1 MTERLTPPSSDP
13 RATRAFTKAML
24 RDLHALEGMVADQ
37 LFESD
42 VRRIGA
48 EQEMFLVNE
57 GWRPAPV
64 ALEVLGRLEGPF
76 TTELALYN
84 LEANIEPR
92 ELTGSCF
99 STLEARVR
107 ELVGL
112 ARTAAGRSGA
122 EVILTGILPTLL
134 RSDVTFENITPMERY
149 YALNAA
155 LSQLRGGEPHRLQI
169 EGIDDLYIEDD
180 SVILESC
187 NTSFQVHLQVGGAEF
202 AEVYNA
208 AQVVTA
214 PVMAA
219 AVNSP
224 ILFGKHLWNETRIAL
239 FQQSVDARSGTLHVR
254 ELSPRVRFGEDWVEE
269 SVCEL
274 FQEDIARFRVLLTSA
289 IEEDPVEVLRRG
301 GAPELQ
307 ALRLHNG
314 TVYRWNRPC
323 YGVLDGVPH
332 LRIECRVLP
341 AGPTVVDEV
350 ANAAFWT
357 GFVLGAREAYGDVRE
372 RIDFADAKANFL
384 AAARHGLEAGFR
396 WLDGKAVSARRL
408 ILDEAIP
415 LARSGLAGVGV
426 AEADID
432 KYLGVLHERVE
443 AEMTGAR
450 WILHSLAGM
459 KGHGTRTERLSAV
472 TAGTIRRQKEKR
484 PCHEWSLADIAEAG
498 GWRLN
503 YLKVEQFMTT
513 SLVSVHEEELVDMAA
528 FLMDRKKIHHV
539 LVEDDAH
546 SLVGLVSYR
555 SVVRLMA
562 EGFDRATDDAPAVK
576 EIMVRDPV
584 SVAPDTPTLE
594 AIDLMRQHGVSCLPV
609 VSEGKLV
616 GIVSE
621 SDFMSISYELLE
633 ARLRA
638 GEVSAGRAEQ
648 AAAGGAR
655 ERRGRA
661 EAEAKR

>member
-1 MTERLTPPSSDP
+1 MGEPVSGSSGGP
-13 RATRAFTKAML
+13 QAMRAFTKAML
-24 RDLHALEGMVADQ
+24 RDLRALESMLDDG
-37 LFESD
+37 LLESE

-64 ALEVLGRLEGPF
+64 ALEVLERLEGPF

-99 STLEARVR
+99 FALEARVR
-107 ELVGL
+107 ELVEA
-112 ARTAAGRSGA
+112 ARAAARELGA

-134 RSDVTFENITPMERY
+134 RSDVTFDNITPHERY

-155 LSQLRGGEPHRLQI
+155 LAQLRGGEPHRLQI
-169 EGIDDLYIEDD
+169 EGIDELYIEDD

-187 NTSFQVHLQVGGAEF
+187 NTSFQVHLQVGGSEF
-202 AEVYNA
+202 AEVYNV

-239 FQQSVDARSGTLHVR
+239 FRQSVDARSGTLHVR
-254 ELSPRVRFGEDWVEE
+254 ELYPRVRFGEDWIEE
-269 SVCEL
+269 SVTEL
-274 FQEDIARFRVLLTSA
+274 FQEDVARFRVLLATE
-289 IEEDPVEVLRRG
+289 IDEDPMAVLRRG
-301 GAPELQ
+301 GVPTLH

-323 YGVLDGVPH
+323 YGVTNGAPH

-350 ANAAFWT
+350 ANAAFWS
-357 GFVLGAREAYGDVRE
+357 GFVLGAREAYGDVRA

-384 AAARHGLEAGFR
+384 AASRHGLEAGFR
-396 WLDGKAVSARRL
+396 WLDGRAVGARRL
-408 ILDEAIP
+408 ILDEALP

-426 AEADID
+426 SSDDID
-432 KYLGVLHERVE
+432 KYLGILHDRVE
-443 AEMTGAR
+443 TGVTGAR
-450 WILHSLAGM
+450 WILRSLAGM
-459 KGHGTRTERLSAV
+459 KRHGTRTERLSAV
-472 TAGTIRRQKEKR
+472 TAGAIARQRGDAR
-484 PCHEWSLADIAEAG
+484 PCHEWEDADIHEAG

-513 SLVSVHEEELVDMAA
+513 SLFTVHEDELVDMVA
-528 FLMDRKKIHHV
+528 FLMDKKKIHHV

-576 EIMVRDPV
+576 TIMERDPV

-594 AIDLMRQHGVSCLPV
+594 AIDLMRHHGVSCLPV

-621 SDFMSISYELLE
+621 SDFMSIAYELLE
-633 ARLRA
+633 SRLGA
-638 GEVSAGRAEQ
+638 GEGGGRAP
-648 AAAGGAR
+648 
-655 ERRGRA
+655 ERGQP
-661 EAEAKR
+661 E

>member
-1 MTERLTPPSSDP
+1 MGDKVVGSSGGP
-13 RATRAFTKAML
+13 QAMRAFTKAML
-24 RDLHALEGMVADQ
+24 RDLHALEAMVEGDM
-37 LFESD
+37 LESG

-64 ALEVLGRLEGPF
+64 ALDVLKCLEGPF

-84 LEANIEPR
+84 LEANVEPR
-92 ELTGSCF
+92 ELTGACF
-99 STLEARVR
+99 SALEARVR
-107 ELVGL
+107 EVVEA
-112 ARTAAGRSGA
+112 ARAAAARAGA
-122 EVILTGILPTLL
+122 DVILTGILPTLL
-134 RSDVTFENITPMERY
+134 RSDVTFESVTPYERY
-149 YALNAA
+149 YALNDA
-155 LSQLRGGEPHRLQI
+155 LKQLRGGEPHRLQI
-169 EGIDDLYIEDD
+169 EGIDELYIEDD

-187 NTSFQVHLQVGGAEF
+187 NTSFQVHLQVSGPEF
-202 AEVYNA
+202 AQMYNTS
-208 AQVVTA
+208 QLVTA

-254 ELSPRVRFGEDWVEE
+254 ELSPRVRFGEDWVES
-269 SVCEL
+269 SVVEL
-274 FQEDIARFRVLLTSA
+274 FQEDVARFRVLLTSE
-289 IEEDPVEVLRRG
+289 IDEDPMEVLRQG
-301 GAPELQ
+301 GAPKLQ

-323 YGVLDGVPH
+323 YGVTDGAAH

-350 ANAAFWT
+350 ANAAFWA
-357 GFVLGAREAYGDVRE
+357 GFVLGAREAYGDVRT

-396 WLDGKAVSARRL
+396 WLDGKAIGARRL
-408 ILDEAIP
+408 ILDEALP
-415 LARSGLAGVGV
+415 LARSGLAGAGV
-426 AEADID
+426 SEADID
-432 KYLGVLHERVE
+432 KYLGVIHDRVE
-443 AEMTGAR
+443 SGRTGAR
-450 WILHSLAGM
+450 WVLDSLAGM
-459 KGHGTRTERLSAV
+459 KGHGTRAERLTAV
-472 TAGTIRRQKEKR
+472 TAGTITRQKGER
-484 PCHEWSLADIAEAG
+484 PCHEWDVADIKEAG

-513 SLVSVHEEELVDMAA
+513 SLFTVHEDELVDMVA

-562 EGFDRATDDAPAVK
+562 EGFDRGTDDAPAVK
-576 EIMVRDPV
+576 TIMVRDPASV
-584 SVAPDTPTLE
+584 SPDTPTLE

-609 VSEGKLV
+609 VSAGKLV

-621 SDFMSISYELLE
+621 SDFMSIAYELLE
-633 ARLRA
+633 ARLGQR
-638 GEVSAGRAEQ
+638 
-648 AAAGGAR
+648 
-655 ERRGRA
+655 
-661 EAEAKR
+661 

>member
-1 MTERLTPPSSDP
+1 MGEPVSGASGGPQ
-13 RATRAFTKAML
+13 AMRAFTKAML
-24 RDLHALEGMVADQ
+24 RDLRALEVMLADG

-64 ALEVLGRLEGPF
+64 ALEVLERLEGPF

-99 STLEARVR
+99 SALQARVS
-107 ELVGL
+107 ELVEA
-112 ARTAAGRSGA
+112 ARAAAHEVGA
-122 EVILTGILPTLL
+122 DVILTGILPTLL
-134 RSDVTFENITPMERY
+134 RSDVTLENITPHERY

-155 LSQLRGGEPHRLQI
+155 LAQLRGGEPHRLQI

-187 NTSFQVHLQVGGAEF
+187 NTSFQVHLQVGGTEF
-202 AEVYNA
+202 AEMYNA

-224 ILFGKHLWNETRIAL
+224 ILFGKHLWDETRIAL

-254 ELSPRVRFGEDWVEE
+254 ELSPRVRFGEGWLED
-269 SVCEL
+269 SVSEL
-274 FQEDIARFRVLLTSA
+274 FHEDVARFRVLLTTE
-289 IEEDPVEVLRRG
+289 IEEDPMEVLRRG
-301 GAPELQ
+301 GAPKLQ

-323 YGVLDGVPH
+323 YGVTNGAPH

-341 AGPTVVDEV
+341 AGPTVADEV
-350 ANAAFWT
+350 ANAAFWS
-357 GFVLGAREAYGDVRE
+357 GFVLGAREAYDDIRE

-384 AAARHGLEAGFR
+384 AASRHGLEAGFR
-396 WLDGKAVSARRL
+396 WLDGRAVGARRL
-408 ILDEAIP
+408 ILDEALP
-415 LARSGLAGVGV
+415 LARSGLASAGVSSD
-426 AEADID
+426 DID
-432 KYLGVLHERVE
+432 KYLGILHDRVE
-443 AEMTGAR
+443 TGLTGSR
-450 WILHSLAGM
+450 WILRSLAGM
-459 KGHGTRTERLSAV
+459 KAHGTRTERLSAV
-472 TAGTIRRQKEKR
+472 TAGAITRQKDGR
-484 PCHEWSLADIAEAG
+484 PCHEWVDADIREAG

-513 SLVSVHEEELVDMAA
+513 SLFTVHEDELVDMVA
-528 FLMDRKKIHHV
+528 FLMDKKRIHHV

-576 EIMVRDPV
+576 TIMAPDPV

-594 AIDLMRQHGVSCLPV
+594 AIDLMRQHGVTCLPV

-621 SDFMSISYELLE
+621 SDFMSIAYELLE
-633 ARLRA
+633 SRLGA
-638 GEVSAGRAEQ
+638 GEG
-648 AAAGGAR
+648 GGAR
-655 ERRGRA
+655 TTERTQP
-661 EAEAKR
+661 E